1 MPGTVVSIDTAET
14 NSSHITSNSQILKEG
29 TASVSITS
37 KSSEGTQKY
46 VILGPSEL
54 YPFSDVNDAILFQ
67 ALELLTSC
75 VSTLELTQR
84 IDPTSDYIG
93 FDDAMT
99 QCRAILRDL
108 FALRSIGDGFASLVN
123 AIIWSLKNKDT
134 DVLSR
139 KQVSV
144 VLEAIKE
151 LKRKPLMHFDTATG
165 LIDQLEEADLTVEPC
180 MLDGMI
186 NLA

>member
-1 MPGTVVSIDTAET
+1 
-14 NSSHITSNSQILKEG
+14 
-29 TASVSITS
+29 
-37 KSSEGTQKY
+37 
-46 VILGPSEL
+46 
-54 YPFSDVNDAILFQ
+54 
-67 ALELLTSC
+67 
-75 VSTLELTQR
+75 
-84 IDPTSDYIG
+84 
-93 FDDAMT
+93 
-99 QCRAILRDL
+99 
-108 FALRSIGDGFASLVN
+108 LVN